1 MGAEMKAEIL
11 VADDDRTVRRGVSGI
26 LADAGYAVRE
36 AKNGAE
42 ALRLFGESRP
52 DLVLLDV
59 MMPKSDGFAVCA
71 AIRETDPSVPVLFL
85 SALGDEESQL
95 KGFGY
100 GADDYILKTLP
111 ASLLLA
117 RVEAALR
124 RSRVDE
130 PSGDFGF
137 GEWRVDAAKLSMR
150 RSTGETAQL
159 YAREVAFMR
168 LLVSRKGEVLSR
180 DWLLAKL
187 CSGADVS
194 DNLLSVIVHDLRG
207 KLAAEGRAI
216 RAVRGVGY
224 SFDPTFSA

>member
-1 MGAEMKAEIL
+1 MKAEIL

-95 KGFGY
+95 G
-100 GADDYILKTLP
+100 GA
-111 ASLLLA
+111 SQVA
-117 RVEAALR
+117 RRRAERGLWLRRVARGCREAFDEAFHGRDGAALR
-124 RSRVDE
+124 EGGRLYAASRVE
-130 PSGDFGF
+130 EGG
-137 GEWRVDAAKLSMR
+137 G
-150 RSTGETAQL
+150 
-159 YAREVAFMR
+159 AF
-168 LLVSRKGEVLSR
+168 
-180 DWLLAKL
+180 A
-187 CSGADVS
+187 
-194 DNLLSVIVHDLRG
+194 
-207 KLAAEGRAI
+207 
-216 RAVRGVGY
+216 
-224 SFDPTFSA
+224 

>member
-1 MGAEMKAEIL
+1 
-11 VADDDRTVRRGVSGI
+11 
-26 LADAGYAVRE
+26 
-36 AKNGAE
+36 
-42 ALRLFGESRP
+42 
-52 DLVLLDV
+52 
-59 MMPKSDGFAVCA
+59 
-71 AIRETDPSVPVLFL
+71 
-85 SALGDEESQL
+85 
-95 KGFGY
+95 
-100 GADDYILKTLP
+100 
-111 ASLLLA
+111 
-117 RVEAALR
+117 
-124 RSRVDE
+124 
-130 PSGDFGF
+130 
-137 GEWRVDAAKLSMR
+137 MR

>member
-1 MGAEMKAEIL
+1 MKAEIL

-100 GADDYILKTLP
+100 GADEQQNDHDRARTPGQRKVAADLHINKAA
-111 ASLLLA
+111 ASKQANRNGKHGGQKSSGQKA
-117 RVEAALR
+117 RHVIAQIHRNIDKADNDIDHCNGNGRHETER
-124 RSRVDE
+124 TE
-130 PSGDFGF
+130 PSIAF
-137 GEWRVDAAKLSMR
+137 V
-150 RSTGETAQL
+150 L
-159 YAREVAFMR
+159 YF
-168 LLVSRKGEVLSR
+168 
-180 DWLLAKL
+180 
-187 CSGADVS
+187 
-194 DNLLSVIVHDLRG
+194 
-207 KLAAEGRAI
+207 
-216 RAVRGVGY
+216 
-224 SFDPTFSA
+224 

>member
-100 GADDYILKTLP
+100 GADDYIVKTLP

-159 YAREVAFMR
+159 YAREVSCR
-168 LLVSRKGEVLSR
+168 
-180 DWLLAKL
+180 
-187 CSGADVS
+187 
-194 DNLLSVIVHDLRG
+194 
-207 KLAAEGRAI
+207 GRA
-216 RAVRGVGY
+216 RCFRVTG
-224 SFDPTFSA
+224 FSRSCAPGQT